1 MDREKP
7 GMEEDFARLR
17 HFLLSRSGFDLG
29 AYKAEQMRRRLDA
42 AMFRLGV
49 RSYAELLQRLRE
61 DPKAVQDL
69 IDRLTINVS
78 EFFRNPEK
86 FRQLET
92 VILPKLLQRWP
103 QLRAW
108 SAGCSYGAE
117 PYSLAILLREVTGRA
132 DHHILATDID
142 QAILE
147 RARRGEY
154 TPEEVKNVP
163 TQRLRRYFHAQGDL
177 YVVREEIKSMVEFRR
192 HDLLRDPFG
201 EGWHLILCRN
211 VVIYFTEEAKA
222 QLYVRFYHALAEGGV
237 LFIGATEQILN
248 ARAIGFTS
256 PLPFFYEKAAPSA
269 SEAGSAR
276 GRVLAP

>member
-1 MDREKP
+1 MAETKP
-7 GMEEDFARLR
+7 RVEEDFAQLR
-17 HFLLSRSGFDLG
+17 QFLLSRCGFDLG
-29 AYKAEQMRRRLDA
+29 AYKLEQMRRRLEA

-49 RSYAELLQRLRE
+49 ASYAELLRRLRE

-86 FRQLET
+86 FHQLET
-92 VILPKLLQRWP
+92 VILPRLLRRWP
-103 QLRAW
+103 RLRAW

-117 PYSLAILLREVTGRA
+117 PYSLAILLREVTGRS
-132 DHHILATDID
+132 DHQILATDID

-154 TPEEVKNVP
+154 TSEEVKNVP
-163 TQRLRRYFHAQGDL
+163 IQRLRKYFYQKDNL
-177 YVVREEIKSMVEFRR
+177 YVVHKEIKSMVEFRR
-192 HDLLRDPFG
+192 HDLLRDPF
-201 EGWHLILCRN
+201 EDGWHLILCRN
-211 VVIYFTEEAKA
+211 VVIYFTEAAKT
-222 QLYVRFYHALAEGGV
+222 QLYTRFYHALADGGV

-256 PLPFFYEKAAPSA
+256 PLPFFYEKTPLK
-269 SEAGSAR
+269 ER
-276 GRVLAP
+276 